1 MATVNYLYRST
12 KESANLIL
20 RLLYRHDN
28 KDHVIGANTKCEV
41 LKEYWNKYH
50 DQKRLKDIDLLHKQA
65 EINSHL
71 KEVEKHILKA
81 FNSTHTSEVNKKWLQ
96 TQIENYYNPPA
107 APISLPTEL
116 VKYMDVYIDYKRGEL
131 TETTIRKCNV
141 IKQMLTRYQ
150 TDREKPVLISD
161 IDTHFKKDYESYCAS
176 QGYAPSTIARSVRF
190 IKTVCRHAK
199 FNGLETN
206 HQLDNIKTKQYKT
219 EIIYL
224 TKGEIEIISST
235 TELTKSL
242 ENARDWLLI
251 SCYTG
256 QRVSDF
262 MRFTKDW
269 IRYETNRQG
278 ERKPLIEFTQVK
290 TGKKMTIPLAIEVME
305 ILGQRY
311 GDFPR
316 CLSDQKYNV
325 YIKEVCKIAGITE
338 KVQGSKKTETF
349 AGSKVYRKE
358 TGLFEKWELVSSHT
372 GRRSFATNNYG
383 TIPTSFLIYFT
394 GHSTESMFL
403 KYIGKSNKDI
413 AIELTNY
420 F

>member
-41 LKEYWNKYH
+41 SKEYWNKYH
-50 DQKRLKDIDLLHKQA
+50 NQKRIKDIDLFDKQA
-65 EINSHL
+65 EIKSEL
-71 KEVEKHILKA
+71 KEVEKHVLKA
-81 FNSTHTSEVNKKWLQ
+81 FNATQTIDVNKKWLQ
-96 TQIENYYNPPA
+96 TQIDNYYNPPA
-107 APISLPTEL
+107 APVSLPTEL
-116 VKYMDVYIDYKRGEL
+116 VKYMDIYIEYKRGEL

-141 IKQMLTRYQ
+141 IKQMVTRYQ
-150 TDREKPVLISD
+150 TDRDKALLISD
-161 IDTHFKKDYESYCAS
+161 VDTHFKKDYEDYCANN
-176 QGYAPSTIARSVRF
+176 GYAPSTVARSVRF

-206 HQLDNIKTKQYKT
+206 HQLDGIKTKQYKT

-224 TKGEIEIISST
+224 TKAELETISET
-235 TELTKSL
+235 TGLTKSL

-278 ERKPLIEFTQVK
+278 EKKPLIEFTQVK
-290 TGKKMTIPLAIEVME
+290 TGKKMTIPLSKLVID
-305 ILGQRY
+305 ILQKRNGE
-311 GDFPR
+311 FPR
-316 CLSDQKYNV
+316 ALSDQKYNA
-325 YIKEVCKIAGITE
+325 YIKEVCKAAGLNHE
-338 KVQGSKKTETF
+338 VYGSKKVETSP
-349 AGSKVYRKE
+349 GSKLYRKD
-358 TGLFEKWELVSSHT
+358 TGLFEKWELVSSHI
-372 GRRSFATNNYG
+372 GRRTFATNNYG
-383 TIPTSFLIYFT
+383 IIPTSFLIYVT

-403 KYIGKSNKDI
+403 AYIGKSNKDI
-413 AIELTNY
+413 AMELTNY